1 MIFFAK
7 HERGPQGQGRRRLTI
22 IGNTTAS
29 VVSPP
34 RITRLPTALQPPH
47 SRLHFTPRRRP
58 CVDYPGICRPACPP
72 LSVPPARHP
81 PPARPRRYPR
91 RGDRPTNRDV
101 WQCLCAA
108 GDRGL
113 MACRRPQATV
123 AAAWRPRRRRRATAA
138 TRSSGKTP
146 WVVPTAPTVALLT
159 CPRHRLGRHDASV
172 AGGGVLDHCARLWHP
187 TRTVRNG
194 LPCGGGCANDNDR
207 GRGGHVGSRSLRYE
221 AGESNYLRRAKHA
234 HLGCRFTF

>member
-1 MIFFAK
+1 MRSM
-7 HERGPQGQGRRRLTI
+7 RGPQGQGRRRLTI

-47 SRLHFTPRRRP
+47 SRLNFTPRRRP

-113 MACRRPQATV
+113 MAWRRPQATV
-123 AAAWRPRRRRRATAA
+123 AAAWRPRAAAALQPLHGPLARHRALCQQHRRWHSSPARATAWAAMTLRWRGAACLTTVPDFGTPPVRCAMGSLVAVVAPMTTTEVAAVTSAAARSA
-138 TRSSGKTP
+138 TRPVRATTFVEPNTP
-146 WVVPTAPTVALLT
+146 TSAA
-159 CPRHRLGRHDASV
+159 A
-172 AGGGVLDHCARLWHP
+172 
-187 TRTVRNG
+187 
-194 LPCGGGCANDNDR
+194 
-207 GRGGHVGSRSLRYE
+207 SRSR
-221 AGESNYLRRAKHA
+221 SRS
-234 HLGCRFTF
+234 